1 MYSLR
6 FSASY
11 FAAAFLRGNW
21 IERLLIARARKLHC
35 YRPRDLASLV
45 RRVLAAFPDRAS
57 AGIDNLTEFLMRDPE
72 FGQRIYRGQLLGFC
86 YPRAS
91 MQPTAA
97 AVHTWNLPAIASPGQ
112 LADWLGLTL
121 PELDWFADV
130 RRRNYRAPLGRLQHY
145 RYHVIRKSNGRVRLL
160 ESPKQKLKA
169 LQRKILHEL
178 LDLVPAHAAVHGFR
192 RGHSIV
198 TYAAP
203 HVGQAM
209 VLRLDLC
216 DFFVSV
222 PARRVRA
229 LFRTLGYPR
238 QVAHLLTGLCTHATP
253 EAAWPDNA
261 GQNSDPVLSERKR
274 NEDWLTRRRHAG
286 PHLPQG
292 APTSP
297 ALANLCAFRLDA
309 RLSGLADAA
318 GAGYTRYADDL
329 AFSGGADFARAA
341 RRFQHHAARI
351 ILEEGFDVNWKKT
364 RRMRPAT
371 QQRLAGVVVNVRP
384 NIRRKDYDVLKAI
397 LHNCR
402 RHGPHLQNRTNNTEF
417 RAHLLGRIAHVASI
431 HAERG
436 RKLRLAF
443 DDINWNR

>member
-1 MYSLR
+1 M
-6 FSASY
+6 
-11 FAAAFLRGNW
+11 
-21 IERLLIARARKLHC
+21 
-35 YRPRDLASLV
+35 
-45 RRVLAAFPDRAS
+45 
-57 AGIDNLTEFLMRDPE
+57 
-72 FGQRIYRGQLLGFC
+72 
-86 YPRAS
+86 
-91 MQPTAA
+91 
-97 AVHTWNLPAIASPGQ
+97 
-112 LADWLGLTL
+112 
-121 PELDWFADV
+121 
-130 RRRNYRAPLGRLQHY
+130 
-145 RYHVIRKSNGRVRLL
+145 RLL

-209 VLRLDLC
+209 VLRLDLS

-229 LFRTLGYPR
+229 LFRALGYPR

-274 NEDWLTRRRHAG
+274 NEDWRTRRRHAG

-297 ALANLCAFRLDA
+297 ALANLCTFRLDA
-309 RLSGLADAA
+309 RLSGLAEAA

-329 AFSGGADFARAA
+329 AFSGGPNFARAA

-364 RRMRPAT
+364 RKMRPAT

-384 NIRRKDYDVLKAI
+384 NIRRKDYDELKAI

-402 RHGPHLQNRTNNTEF
+402 RRGPNLQNRSNNPEF

-436 RKLRLAF
+436 RKLQLAF
-443 DDINWNR
+443 DGINWNH